1 MNISKSYLNRLIL
14 CLFLSV
20 FFELTFAQNSKIAKP
35 SVVQYLWHEQE
46 RIMFACLD
54 PCSWQGREYDNHT
67 TPLSRLW

>member
-35 SVVQYLWHEQE
+35 SVVQEKWALTSQKSTVVK
-46 RIMFACLD
+46 MKLK
-54 PCSWQGREYDNHT
+54 
-67 TPLSRLW
+67 LSVAKFSI